1 MKFLQVSLILFLIQE
16 ELIIENCK
24 QVFGGCQRL
33 QQDVKLGIAKCNACM
48 KVAIASNVCEM
59 VFRPINEWEQ
69 GVLNE
74 RGYVIIKNINKLL
87 TMVY

>member
-1 MKFLQVSLILFLIQE
+1 
-16 ELIIENCK
+16 
-24 QVFGGCQRL
+24 
-33 QQDVKLGIAKCNACM
+33 M

-59 VFRPINEWEQ
+59 VFRPVNEWEQ

-74 RGYVIIKNINKLL
+74 RGYEIIKNINKLL